1 MKNIVKISK
10 IQAKPFIE
18 KTFPEYSGRKF
29 FVEFEETVFFWD
41 TNWGGGTRN
50 VFKAMSFDGK
60 VFGMNVPAP
69 WKNMVEGTSLHLN
82 ENVVVVE
89 HSIFCGCDMGIRI
102 HAHPSLSPKLLAGG
116 K

>member
-69 WKNMVEGTSLHLN
+69 WKVLHFILTKMLLWL
-82 ENVVVVE
+82 
-89 HSIFCGCDMGIRI
+89 SIRFFVDVIWVFEYTHI
-102 HAHPSLSPKLLAGG
+102 HHFHQNFWLEANNDK
-116 K
+116 